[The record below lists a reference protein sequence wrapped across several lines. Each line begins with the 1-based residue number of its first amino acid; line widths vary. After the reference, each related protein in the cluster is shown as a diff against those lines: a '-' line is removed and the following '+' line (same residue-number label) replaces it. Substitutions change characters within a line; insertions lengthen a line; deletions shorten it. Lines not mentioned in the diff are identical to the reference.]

1 MLKKKRAPSL
11 SDRPF
16 CFQER
21 SSFPIAM
28 HSSGFQPE
36 KLTWLMPT
44 IRASR
49 VLSHPLVSL
58 ATHCASVADP
68 PKASRPLMYLIRHQS
83 KENKLDVSPLE

>member
-1 MLKKKRAPSL
+1 
-11 SDRPF
+11 
-16 CFQER
+16 
-21 SSFPIAM
+21 
-28 HSSGFQPE
+28 
-36 KLTWLMPT
+36 MPT

-49 VLSHPLVSL
+49 VSSHPLVSL